1 MSEIKNEIK
10 CPMRFL
16 LQMIGGKWKPL
27 ILQQLKIDKQRFGE
41 LQRLIPEINKQMLTK
56 NLRELEKAGIILRKV
71 YAVVPPKVEY
81 SLSETGESLIPVLEV
96 MEDWGKEQI
105 NKKEN

>member
-1 MSEIKNEIK
+1 M
-10 CPMRFL
+10 

-27 ILQQLKIDKQRFGE
+27 ILQQLKEEKKRFGE

-56 NLRELEKAGIILRKV
+56 NLRALEHDKIILRKV

-81 SLSETGESLIPVLEV
+81 SLSEIGQSLIPVLEV

-105 NKKEN
+105 EKNTEPS